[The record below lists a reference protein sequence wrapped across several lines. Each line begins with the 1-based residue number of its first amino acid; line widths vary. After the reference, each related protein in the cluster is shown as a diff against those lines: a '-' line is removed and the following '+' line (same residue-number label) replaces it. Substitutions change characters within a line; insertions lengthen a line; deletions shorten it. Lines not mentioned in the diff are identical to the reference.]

1 MAAERGATHA
11 GSQTL
16 SRGIRLL
23 EILAAAD
30 RNLSIDELA
39 GALGVHRSVAYRLLR
54 TLEDHG
60 LVTRDAAGRLALG
73 TGLAALAAG
82 VARDLQQVA
91 LPELT
96 DVANELGMT
105 CLLAVLVDSD
115 EAVTL
120 VSASPRQTVAVVSYR
135 PGHRHPITR
144 GGPGKA
150 ILLSLPDSAWPVGR
164 ARRAPRR
171 DRGEP
176 PPRLRVEPRRGRAV
190 AAVGRGSPE
199 SPGAAAG
206 GDRGDPRL
214 IPRHR
219 GRDRRAP
226 EARGTKRDASLR
238 RLTAGRRGSTTSQR
252 GSRMP
257 RKNSANSSVARSGST
272 FAT

>member
-1 MAAERGATHA
+1 MAGSATTPA

-16 SRGIRLL
+16 SRGIRML

-73 TGLAALAAG
+73 TGLAALASG
-82 VARDLQQVA
+82 VARDLQQLA
-91 LPELT
+91 LPELN

-105 CLLAVLVDSD
+105 CLLAVLVDTD

-150 ILLSLPDSAWPVGR
+150 ILLGLPESAWPSDMPGELRDEIADSR
-164 ARRAPRR
+164 ARGYARSHDEVVPSLRSVAVPLTLPGQPPAAIAVIHVSFPR
-171 DRGEP
+171 
-176 PPRLRVEPRRGRAV
+176 
-190 AAVGRGSPE
+190 
-199 SPGAAAG
+199 
-206 GDRGDPRL
+206 
-214 IPRHR
+214 
-219 GRDRRAP
+219 P
-226 EARGTKRDASLR
+226 EAEIAD
-238 RLTAGRRGSTTSQR
+238 RLKLA
-252 GSRMP
+252 
-257 RKNSANSSVARSGST
+257 AESVARAYG
-272 FAT
+272 A